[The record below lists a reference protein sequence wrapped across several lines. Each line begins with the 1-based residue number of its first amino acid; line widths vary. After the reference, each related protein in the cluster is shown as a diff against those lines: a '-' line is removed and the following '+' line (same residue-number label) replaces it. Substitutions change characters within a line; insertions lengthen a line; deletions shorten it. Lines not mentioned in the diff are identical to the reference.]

1 MGATNCPETPR
12 QRMIGMMYLVLT
24 AMLALNVSKD
34 ILNAFVVVN
43 DAMVQTNSN
52 FESKINQSYLL
63 FEKAEE
69 AEPDKVRE
77 FNNKA
82 KQIKKITEEMRVY
95 IENLKYEMHAK
106 VDNITLDKAKTLPL
120 SELSAKDNYV
130 IPSNFF
136 IGSEMEKGKA
146 YEMHQKIKDFKDQIR
161 KVIGEPDYAI
171 RGLDTEGEFVN
182 AEGAKET
189 WEYHNFY
196 HIVAAACYTLLNKMV
211 GEVRNIEFEA
221 VNHLYTAIDAK
232 SMKFDNVTA
241 QVVPNSKIV
250 FSGDSYMAD
259 IFVAAYDSR
268 QNPIVYWKMG
278 RDSVGESEIA
288 SLDKI
293 EGEQGKVVLKIPTGG
308 AGDQKFAG
316 MIVIKGPEG
325 DEYRNFKGSYTVTR
339 PTAAVAADK
348 MNVLYAGIPNPVS
361 IAAPVAPERLR
372 ISWGGATAT
381 SSGAGKYDVNVPNSL
396 ANKEISINV
405 SAEIDGRTQSMGAT
419 TFRVKTVPEPTVY
432 IGSNFQG
439 GRIPKQSLLANPLVT
454 ARMDPDFNYQLQWS
468 VVSYKVTF
476 VRSGVEEPPVTV
488 NGPRF
493 SQAVLSSVQQAPT
506 GTLMEIT
513 DIRIQSIAG
522 TRNLQKTL
530 SIRIR

>member
-43 DAMVQTNSN
+43 DAMEQTNTN
-52 FESKINQSYLL
+52 FESKVNQNYAL
-63 FEKAEE
+63 FDKAEE
-69 AEPDKVRE
+69 AEETKVKP
-77 FNNKA
+77 FNDKA
-82 KQIKKITEEMRVY
+82 KQIKKISEEMRNY
-95 IENLKYEMHAK
+95 IENLKYEMHAR
-106 VDNITLDKAKTLPL
+106 VDAKSVDEVKKISLIDM
-120 SELSAKDNYV
+120 SAKDNYD
-130 IPSNFF
+130 IPSKFF
-136 IGSEMEKGKA
+136 IGTDMEKGKA
-146 YEMHQKIKDFKDQIR
+146 YEMRKKIEDFKAQIQKIIGDPKFQIQ
-161 KVIGEPDYAI
+161 
-171 RGLDTEGEFVN
+171 GLETEGEFLN

-189 WEYHNFY
+189 WEHHNFS

-211 GEVRNIEFEA
+211 GEVRNIEFAA
-221 VNHLYTAIDAK
+221 VSHLFSAIDAK
-232 SMKFDNVTA
+232 SIKFDNVTA

-250 FSGDSYMAD
+250 FSGDSYQAD
-259 IFVAAYDSR
+259 VFVAAYDSR

-278 RDSVGESEIA
+278 RDTVTEAEIN

-293 EGEQGKVVLKIPTGG
+293 DGEHGKVVLKIPTGG
-308 AGDQKFAG
+308 VGDQKFAG

-339 PTAAVAADK
+339 PSAAVAAEK

-361 IAAPVAPERLR
+361 VAAPVAPERLR
-372 ISWGGATAT
+372 INWGGATAT
-381 SSGAGKYDVNVPNSL
+381 TQGGGKYDVSVPSSL

-405 SAEIDGRTQSMGAT
+405 SAEIDGRTQSMGTT
-419 TFRVKTVPEPTVY
+419 TFRVKTVPEPTLF

-454 ARMDPDFNYQLQWS
+454 ARMSPDFNYQLQWN

-476 VRSGVEEPPVTV
+476 VRNGVEEPPITV

-493 SQAVLSSVQQAPT
+493 SQQVLNAVQQAPT
-506 GTLMEIT
+506 GTVMEIT
-513 DIRIQSIAG
+513 DVRINSIAG
-522 TRNLQKTL
+522 PRSPEKTL